1 MKNTDKPAR
10 QMTKLTDALRDKESE
25 IAKLTEKLAQSMQDV
40 VQRSLHG
47 ADLQD
52 DRDQWRAR
60 CLAAETR
67 VVELDGLNT
76 RAASALDALDVEF
89 KASTELI
96 EAQRELIGKLDANW
110 DAVAHALGLAPGG
123 NDRGGICD
131 AIAIHR
137 ESTRRLA
144 ELAPQTA
151 LLDEQRVALNHIL
164 DSVRARMRRKEL
176 EEERAV
182 LNRRALATATPGR
195 NAR

>member
-10 QMTKLTDALRDKESE
+10 QMTKLTDALRDRESE
-25 IAKLTEKLAQSMQDV
+25 VAKLNEKLAQSTL
-40 VQRSLHG
+40 RG

-67 VVELDGLNT
+67 VVELDELNM
-76 RAASALDALDVEF
+76 RATSALDALDVVS
-89 KASTELI
+89 KAAAELI
-96 EAQRELIGKLDANW
+96 RTQRVLIGKLDANW

-131 AIAIHR
+131 TIAIHR

-151 LLDEQRVALNHIL
+151 LLDEQRAALNHIL
-164 DSVRARMRRKEL
+164 DSVRTRMRRKEL
-176 EEERAV
+176 EEERAI